1 MRILIVEDER
11 KMAGA
16 LKKGLEAE
24 NHVVSLAF
32 DGREGLELALS
43 GEFDVLVLDLMPLPE
58 ALRFLWH
65 AVNKLPE
72 RSITEKVEEASVQ

>member
-1 MRILIVEDER
+1 
-11 KMAGA
+11 MAGA

-43 GEFDVLVLDLMPLPE
+43 AEFDVLVLDLMLPGMDGRQPAAVLRKSLRYQVHILVA
-58 ALRFLWH
+58 ALKIGVARC
-65 AVNKLPE
+65 
-72 RSITEKVEEASVQ
+72 AS